1 MTEQTSKT
9 EVATETVGG
18 NVYQLIARVA
28 ADLAQTGIAKGGRN
42 DHAKYNFR
50 GIDDLQKGVA
60 PVLAEHG
67 LIILPQCN
75 ARLESEKTTR
85 NGGTMIQVVLT
96 MTYEFISSHDGT
108 KHDLQVYGEAMD
120 SGDKATNKAMTAAYK
135 YMLNQAFCI
144 PTEGVSKDDADAQTH
159 ELAAEPT
166 LAEQLK
172 GVSDTWKLNELHKR
186 FTAQLGKGN
195 DDQAKQN
202 LRLIAQRA
210 KELGFIAD
218 KEARLYRLPD
228 EASLEVDFV

>member
-1 MTEQTSKT
+1 MTEQTPKT
-9 EVATETVGG
+9 EAATETIGG

-28 ADLAQTGIAKGGRN
+28 ADLAEKGIAKGGTN
-42 DHAKYNFR
+42 THAGYNFR

-67 LIILPQCN
+67 LIILPQCD
-75 ARLESEKTTR
+75 ARIETEKKTR
-85 NGGTMIQVVLT
+85 NGGSMLQVVLT
-96 MTYEFISSHDGT
+96 MTYEFISTHDGT
-108 KHDLQVYGEAMD
+108 KHDLKVYGEAMD

-166 LAEQLK
+166 LAEQIK
-172 GVSDTWKLNELHKR
+172 GVTDIVQLNELHKS
-186 FTAQLGKGN
+186 FTAHLGKGF
-195 DDQAKQN
+195 DDFAKRN
-202 LRLIAQRA
+202 LRLIALRA

-228 EASLEVDFV
+228 ETPLEIDFA